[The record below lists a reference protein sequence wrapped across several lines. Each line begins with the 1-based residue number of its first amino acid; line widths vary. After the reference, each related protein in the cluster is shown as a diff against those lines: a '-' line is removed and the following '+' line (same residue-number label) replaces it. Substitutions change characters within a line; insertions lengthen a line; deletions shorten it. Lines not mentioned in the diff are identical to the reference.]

1 MQKII
6 DAIDGTVMN
15 IFNLLTIETPAIKKA
30 VSSGHII
37 IIVLVSIAIMLSI
50 VTIIRQQKIMR
61 KLDELTKEAPQI
73 LEKGDINHAE

>member
-6 DAIDGTVMN
+6 DAIEETVMN

-30 VSSGHII
+30 ISSGHII

-50 VTIIRQQKIMR
+50 VTIIRQQKIIKMLR
-61 KLDELTKEAPQI
+61 DLTPPREEEASAKET
-73 LEKGDINHAE
+73 E